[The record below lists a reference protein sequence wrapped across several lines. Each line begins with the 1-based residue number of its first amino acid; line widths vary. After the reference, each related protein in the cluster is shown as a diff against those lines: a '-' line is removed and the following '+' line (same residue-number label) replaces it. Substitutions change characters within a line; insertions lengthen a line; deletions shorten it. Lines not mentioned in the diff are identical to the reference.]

1 MYENEAAI
9 LGELIQERNLVAP
22 EQFAEIEEEHQ
33 RTGKPLSRVI
43 IDFGLLTE
51 DQLLRAVADHLHYEY
66 IDLADRDVP
75 SDVVRSLPGSVARMY
90 GAVPVALNGNLVTV
104 AVLDP
109 FNPSL
114 VEELSFVL
122 GKDVQLAVAPVNQI
136 EEAIGRYYGEDSES
150 MKEILTDMESQFA
163 AATETDDGGKPQST
177 AAIEEM
183 ASQAPIVRS
192 LAPPPPG
199 SQIDPSAEEQAP
211 VSRLSM

>member
-22 EQFAEIEEEHQ
+22 EQYAEIDEEHQ

-43 IDFGLLTE
+43 IDFGLMTE
-51 DQLLRAVADHLHYEY
+51 AQLLQAVADHLHYEY
-66 IDLADRDVP
+66 VDLANRDIP
-75 SDVVRSLPGSVARMY
+75 SDVIRTMPGSVARMY
-90 GAVPVALNGNLVTV
+90 GAVPVTVAGNAVTV

-122 GKDVQLAVAPVNQI
+122 GKDVQLAVAPTNQI

-163 AATETDDGGKPQST
+163 AAS
-177 AAIEEM
+177 
-183 ASQAPIVRS
+183 SRRAPR
-192 LAPPPPG
+192 PPG
-199 SQIDPSAEEQAP
+199 SGS
-211 VSRLSM
+211 